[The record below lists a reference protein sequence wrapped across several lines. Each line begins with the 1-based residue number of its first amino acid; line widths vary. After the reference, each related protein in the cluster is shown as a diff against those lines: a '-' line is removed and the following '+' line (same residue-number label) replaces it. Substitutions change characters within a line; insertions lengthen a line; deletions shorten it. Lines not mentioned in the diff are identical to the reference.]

1 MEEKLGFGLF
11 LRRNLGLKIFCVA
24 LSIFLWFWVRYT
36 EYPITGKTESQ
47 TSIYVPIIYQNEKK
61 SLILTK
67 APDKVIINVK
77 GAPELIDKVTPDQFK
92 AFVDLA
98 SQGEG
103 QNWVDISVRIPPG
116 FTLIDLQPQ
125 RASILLEKFE
135 EKKFPLK
142 LDVRGKP
149 KEGFKMGDPV
159 FSPEGVEISG
169 SQSTLKKINEVI
181 VSIDVTGRDRDMRKL
196 VQPEPRDK
204 EQQFIPV
211 RVNPE
216 FIEID
221 IPIRENIRT
230 VTMPISPNVTG
241 TPKGFFID
249 YVEVEPP
256 VATVLYSGVE
266 SNPAATLKTESINLK
281 NVKKNYFEKEVN
293 IIAPVGSQLVD
304 QRRVKVKVYLLR
316 R

>member
-1 MEEKLGFGLF
+1 M
-11 LRRNLGLKIFCVA
+11 
-24 LSIFLWFWVRYT
+24 
-36 EYPITGKTESQ
+36 
-47 TSIYVPIIYQNEKK
+47 
-61 SLILTK
+61 
-67 APDKVIINVK
+67 K

-169 SQSTLKKINEVI
+169 SQSTLKKINQVI

-304 QRRVKVKVYLLR
+304 QPRVKVKVYLLR